1 MPDVRDARG
10 LIASRTL
17 GGGRNFH
24 VLDYRVSGN
33 NIAPIFRGDLVTLD
47 SNGDVQKISCNT
59 TVAQRLPLGVVA
71 YCLGADRRPLTFNQ
85 PTRGPYIQT
94 STDGYVGVYV
104 DPSIIYNVQIDGTVS
119 RANVG
124 SYVAVT
130 AGIGNTAAGYSTT
143 QVQASG
149 VAVTAVGHFLQ
160 IIGLSPDELDDSYQG
175 NPVSNVEVIISH
187 HAFNSKGGGFT
198 HAYTPA

>member
-1 MPDVRDARG
+1 M
-10 LIASRTL
+10 
-17 GGGRNFH
+17 
-24 VLDYRVSGN
+24 
-33 NIAPIFRGDLVTLD
+33 RGDLVTLD
-47 SNGDVQKISCNT
+47 SNGDVQRITCNT

-94 STDGYVGVYV
+94 STDGYVGVYI
-104 DPSIIYNVQIDGTVS
+104 DPTIIYNVQVDGTVS

-124 SYVAVT
+124 SYIGVT
-130 AGIGNTAAGYSTT
+130 AGFGNTAAGYSTI
-143 QVQASG
+143 QVQSSA
-149 VAVTAVGHFLQ
+149 VAVTAIGHFLQ

-187 HAFNSKGGGFT
+187 HGFNSKGGGFT
-198 HAYTPA
+198 HSYTPA